1 MLREESTVDD
11 LGERLG
17 AELVGRFRVREVVQG
32 DVEVPARRTIPQVS
46 LGPRLLEGTLDGR
59 IHRRGRSSQGVNQAG
74 TLLAR
79 GIQRT
84 RGLFRIG
91 EGTGG
96 SHDEILD
103 DVHLLARAHG
113 RKQGVRLDALE
124 DDCADTRHLWGRHG
138 RAGEVVVVASGNGGE
153 DVTTGCRD
161 LGLEA

>member
-1 MLREESTVDD
+1 MLREEAAVDD

-17 AELVGRFRVREVVQG
+17 VHLVGRRGIGQVVQD
-32 DVEVPARRTIPQVS
+32 DVKVPARRAIPQVG
-46 LGPRLLEGTLDGR
+46 LGAGLLGGTLDGR